1 MQMTIVAICVI
12 YLASRVKGKFL
23 HLISSFIMLGIV
35 HRMYLAYTIKLDVS
49 LLDSQFDPHN
59 AYLMK
64 LYYPTDSRIIPYFT
78 GIIGGYLLFNSET
91 GAKIFNFVN
100 KPMQL
105 IIWAYT
111 INHLLSPF
119 GVKNVISLLNHN
131 LIANVIIE
139 CYGKVFWAW
148 SIVWI
153 ILACQNG
160 HGGIVNNFLSH
171 KFWMPFS
178 KLGFAIYLSHMVIQH
193 NIIAS
198 SPLQTDFETLH
209 MVRNIMRVLSLK
221 YNIKYCLSIFISA
234 EELHTWNCSHCSS
247 CNRHVHSCGASFQSD
262 RKKTFWKSKEK
273 VRHWDY
279 FCEYPG
285 EVLLN
290 LKRA

>member
-1 MQMTIVAICVI
+1 M
-12 YLASRVKGKFL
+12 YLATRVEGKFL
-23 HLISSFIMLGIV
+23 HLISSFILLGIV
-35 HRMYLAYTIKLDVS
+35 HRMYTAYTIKLDVS

-78 GIIGGYLLFNSET
+78 GIIGGYLLFNSKSC
-91 GAKIFNFVN
+91 AKIFNFIN
-100 KPMQL
+100 KPMQF

-131 LIANVIIE
+131 LIANVIME

-153 ILACQNG
+153 ILASQNG

-178 KLGFAIYLSHMVIQH
+178 KLGFTMYLAHMVIQH
-193 NIIAS
+193 NIVAA

-209 MVRNIMRVLSLK
+209 MVSRNIMGVVKLNVYLS
-221 YNIKYCLSIFISA
+221 
-234 EELHTWNCSHCSS
+234 
-247 CNRHVHSCGASFQSD
+247 SFQLKNCMLEIVLTIPVAIVMFILVEHPFNLIG
-262 RKKTFWKSKEK
+262 KKLFEKSKRKSDVEINSVSIMK
-273 VRHWDY
+273 KFY
-279 FCEYPG
+279 
-285 EVLLN
+285 
-290 LKRA
+290 